1 MQGIIGGVSAPFSRC
16 SPPWRRMCNDRV
28 VVGGGSGSR
37 FNKTLEPAEEEDFE
51 TMGITAMSDQR
62 IGLL

>member
-1 MQGIIGGVSAPFSRC
+1 
-16 SPPWRRMCNDRV
+16 MCNDRV